1 MKKPFIVCHMMMSL
15 DGRID
20 CAMTSKLKG
29 VNDYYETLENLN
41 LDSTLSGRVT
51 AELEMALPG
60 KFNAST
66 YTELGKTAFSK
77 LFDADGYEIVVDS
90 KGTLLWDMQTDTE
103 KPLLIITSENVSK
116 EYIDYLESN
125 NISWI
130 ATGKD
135 KADLVAACEILAENF
150 GVKRMGVVGGPIINT
165 AFLKAGLLDEI
176 SILLGVGIDGRGN
189 MPSVFDGLDTDADVT
204 PLELIDVQKFSDG
217 AVWLRYKTV

>member
-1 MKKPFIVCHMMMSL
+1 MNKPFIVCHMMMSL

-29 VNDYYETLENLN
+29 VEDYYATLEELN

-60 KFNAST
+60 KFESET
-66 YTELGKTAFSK
+66 YTKLGKTAFSK
-77 LFDADGYEIVVDS
+77 LFDADGYEIVVDT
-90 KGTLLWDMQTDTE
+90 KGTLLWEVQTDTE
-103 KPLLIITSENVSK
+103 KPLLIVTSENVSK

-135 KADLVAACEILAENF
+135 KIDLAKACEILSEQF
-150 GVKRMGVVGGPIINT
+150 GVKRMGIVGGPMINT

-176 SILLGVGIDGRGN
+176 SILLGVGIDGRGG
-189 MPSVFDGLDTDADVT
+189 MPSVFDGLDMNADVT
-204 PLELIDVQKFSDG
+204 PLDLLDVQKFSSG
-217 AVWLRYKTV
+217 AVWIRYKTV